1 MDVFVSIIDCTANGG
16 ITCLSITLLME
27 VERRQLKVHHC
38 ANINIVKKSVITIN
52 FGLKQMLLKLRALVW
67 VCLQVFGVCFWFNLC
82 SWCNP
87 ALSSDVC
94 AVMMRT
100 VH

>member
-67 VCLQVFGVCFWFNLC
+67 VCLQVFGGLVFAFGLTYVRGVTRLC
-82 SWCNP
+82 HQTF
-87 ALSSDVC
+87 V
-94 AVMMRT
+94 R
-100 VH
+100 